1 MLRYVLRRLLIMIPT
16 LLAVSVV
23 AFVIIQLP
31 PGDFVTS
38 YVASLQTQGEA
49 PDASQIA
56 ALNAQ
61 YGMNQPIYYQYGLW
75 ISNIL
80 LHGNFGQSFQWNQP
94 VARLLA
100 QRIPFT
106 LLLGSSALLF
116 TWAISLPVGVL
127 SAARKYS
134 IADNAFTLI
143 SFVGLG
149 VPNFLLA
156 LALGYLAFK
165 FFHQSVGGLF
175 SPAFEGAH
183 WNLGKVLDLLS
194 HLWLPVVVIAAQ
206 GTAGIIRILRA
217 NLLDELNKPY
227 VTTARSKGLSE
238 IRVLLK
244 YPLRVALNP
253 FVSTIGWTLPA
264 LLNGEVIISQVLGLQ
279 TTGQLLLGALQ
290 DQDMYL
296 AGSIILVLSTLTVTG
311 TLISDLL
318 LAVVDPRVRMANA
331 Y

>member
-1 MLRYVLRRLLIMIPT
+1 MLRYIARRVVWMIFT

-23 AFVIIQLP
+23 AFIIIQLP

-38 YVASLQTQGEA
+38 YVARLQAQGETL
-49 PDASQIA
+49 DASQIA

-61 YGMNQPIYYQYGLW
+61 YGMGQPVYLQYALW
-75 ISNIL
+75 MGGVL
-80 LHGNFGQSFQWNQP
+80 RGNFGQSFEWNQP
-94 VARLLA
+94 VARLLS
-100 QRIPFT
+100 QRLPFT
-106 LLLGSSALLF
+106 LMLGTGALLF
-116 TWAISLPVGVL
+116 TWAVSLPIGVI
-127 SAARKYS
+127 SAAKKYS
-134 IADNAFTLI
+134 IADNTFTFI

-149 VPNFLLA
+149 VPNFLAA
-156 LALGYLAFK
+156 LGLGYLAFR

-175 SPAFEGAH
+175 SPAFEDAP
-183 WNLGKVLDLLS
+183 WNLGKLLDLFA

-227 VTTARSKGLSE
+227 VTTARSKGLPE

-290 DQDMYL
+290 SQDMYL
-296 AGSIILVLSTLTVTG
+296 AGSIILILSALTVIG
-311 TLISDLL
+311 TLLSDML
-318 LAVVDPRVRMANA
+318 LAVVDPRVRFSNA

>member
-1 MLRYVLRRLLIMIPT
+1 MLPYIARRVVWMIFT
-16 LLAVSVV
+16 LLAVSLV

-38 YVASLQTQGEA
+38 YVARLRAQGETL
-49 PDASQIA
+49 DASQIA

-61 YGMNQPIYYQYGLW
+61 YGMGQPLYLQYALW
-75 ISNIL
+75 MGGVL
-80 LHGNFGQSFQWNQP
+80 RGNFGQSFEWNQP
-94 VARLLA
+94 VARLLS
-100 QRIPFT
+100 QRLPFT
-106 LLLGSSALLF
+106 LMLGTSALLF
-116 TWAISLPVGVL
+116 TWAISLPVGII
-127 SAARKYS
+127 SAAKKYS
-134 IADNAFTLI
+134 IADNTFTLI
-143 SFVGLG
+143 SFIGLG
-149 VPNFLLA
+149 VPNFLAA
-156 LALGYLAFK
+156 LGLGYLAFK

-175 SPAFEGAH
+175 SPAFEAAP
-183 WNLGKVLDLLS
+183 WNLGKLLDLLA

-227 VTTARSKGLSE
+227 VTTARSKGLPE

-290 DQDMYL
+290 SQDMYL
-296 AGSIILVLSTLTVTG
+296 AGSIILVLSALTVIG
-311 TLISDLL
+311 TLLSDML
-318 LAVVDPRVRMANA
+318 LAVVDPRVRFSNA